1 MQTIVGLV
9 GGLGPEATIDYYRR
23 ILAAWRQRF
32 PGSAPAM
39 VIDSLDAQRVLR
51 LADSDRDELTEYIL
65 GSVRRLEAAG
75 AHFAVIT
82 SNTTHIVFDAVAT
95 RCSIPLISIV
105 DTCANEAA
113 RLGFQRCAL
122 IGARFTME
130 ANLYPRAFTQRG
142 LEIVLPDLQDRVWI
156 HDRYVNQLLMG
167 DFRDETRAEFVALVR
182 RLRDKEKCDA
192 VILGGTELPLLLR
205 TPTVADLPALDTT
218 GLHVAAILQ
227 RLASA

>member
-1 MQTIVGLV
+1 MVGLV

-23 ILAAWRQRF
+23 ILAAWEQRL

-39 VIDSLDAQRVLR
+39 VIDSLDATRVLR
-51 LADSDRDELTEYIL
+51 LAASDRAALAEYVL

-82 SNTTHIVFDAVAT
+82 SNTTHVVFADVAA

-105 DTCANEAA
+105 ETCADEAV
-113 RLGFQRCAL
+113 RLKLKRCAL

-130 ANLYPRAFTQRG
+130 APLYPKAFARRG
-142 LEIVLPDLQDRVWI
+142 LEIVVPDELDRPWI
-156 HDRYVNQLLMG
+156 HERYVSQLLKG
-167 DFRDETRAEFVALVR
+167 DFRDDTRAEFVSLVR
-182 RLRDKEKCDA
+182 RLHEKHVLDA

-205 TPTVADLPALDTT
+205 TPTVAGLPALDTT
-218 GLHVAAILQ
+218 GLHVAAIIR
-227 RLASA
+227 RLAPA